1 MTLPQPPADRAERQP
16 LIDWL
21 RGFAAL
27 AVVMFHYFHAS
38 ARDGWV
44 PLKTDPLLSLL
55 SSYGYL
61 GVHLFFMISGYV
73 IMMTAQR
80 STLRRFAASR
90 LSRLLPAFWVCMA
103 LTALVELALPDAP
116 IKPESWAQFAANLS
130 MVPTWFGQEPMDGA
144 YWSLTVEITF
154 YLWVALVI
162 VCGQIR
168 RLEWLLLGWLALS
181 LVNFLRPMYTLQL
194 FTVVQW
200 APLFTAGAYFYAVR
214 QSGWTRLRAVGL
226 LASLLLALAYAWVE
240 TGVLTHREALW
251 AFGQGP
257 THLGTGALVLLF
269 FALFLGIATGRLR
282 VRETRTSDFL
292 GRLTYPLYLIHQHV
306 GYALI
311 TAGASLGLAATV
323 GSTPLILGVMALA
336 VLVAWAVNVGI
347 EQPFGPRLRRWVE
360 GRRRPL
366 RDGAVLEGA
375 GGPPA

>member
-1 MTLPQPPADRAERQP
+1 MTHPQPPSDREP

-38 ARDGWV
+38 SRDGWV
-44 PLKTDPLLSLL
+44 PLQTPAALSLL

-90 LSRLLPAFWVCMA
+90 VSRLLPAFWVCMV
-103 LTALVELALPDAP
+103 LTALVELAVSNAP
-116 IKPESWAQFAANLS
+116 IKPQSWAQFFANLTL
-130 MVPTWFGQEPMDGA
+130 VPTWFGQEPMDGA

-162 VCGQIR
+162 LCGQIR
-168 RLEWLLLGWLALS
+168 HMEKLLLGWLLIALI
-181 LVNFLRPMYTLQL
+181 NFLRPMYTVQL
-194 FTVVQW
+194 FTVAQW
-200 APLFTAGAYFYAVR
+200 APLFAAGAYCYAVR
-214 QSGWTRLRAVGL
+214 QSGWTRLRVGGL
-226 LASLLLALAYAWVE
+226 LASWLLAQAYAWRE
-240 TGVLTHREALW
+240 TGKIERIEALW

-257 THLGTGALVLLF
+257 THLGTAALILLF

-282 VRETRTSDFL
+282 VRESRISDFL

-311 TAGASLGLAATV
+311 TAGASMGLAAAI
-323 GSTPLILGVMALA
+323 GSTPLILGVMAI
-336 VLVAWAVNVGI
+336 VMLVAWAVNLGV
-347 EQPFGPRLRRWVE
+347 EQPLAPRLRRWIE
-360 GRRRPL
+360 GRRRRAPEA
-366 RDGAVLEGA
+366 GALEGA
-375 GGPPA
+375 PPA